1 MVVSAPERLALAR
14 EVAARLATG
23 PGVTSAF
30 VAGSLAVGLG
40 NHTSDVDVHLAGPS
54 LEPGREQVFAGPV
67 RVDVHRIPT
76 AALAETV
83 RRVVAATLRSDDGA
97 DVVADRDVT
106 TAVRLHG
113 GEIVVDG
120 GAAGLRRTLRE
131 HDLTLRRLVI
141 TRWLNLAHY
150 GQEDLAGLIDEPRD
164 ADSATMVA
172 RLLLRTAGKALAAAC
187 GDLFP
192 GEKWVWRQ
200 LDRSA
205 PAGFPHDRFRRL
217 LRADPL
223 ADGPPADTP
232 LTDDPLA
239 DGPLADD
246 PLADDPLA
254 DDPLADTPDAVRL
267 ADLRRFAQTCL
278 AATAA
283 LGWHGVA
290 MARWPRWLAGDGPLR
305 RAAELSVRAYA
316 DGVVLTRPD
325 SRRVRLS
332 HAAALVWALC
342 DGVDAATLRRDVAGL
357 GAAHAPAGELTPARV
372 TELVDRLL
380 AAGLVTGGPA

>member
-14 EVAARLATG
+14 EVAARLARG
-23 PGVTSAF
+23 PRVTSAF

-40 NHTSDVDVHLAGPS
+40 NHTSDVDVHLAGPR

-67 RVDVHRIPT
+67 RVDVHRLPT
-76 AALAETV
+76 AALAGVV
-83 RRVVAATLRSDDGA
+83 RRVVAATLRSDDGG
-97 DVVADRDVT
+97 DVVAEADVT

-113 GEIVVDG
+113 GEIVLDG
-120 GAAGLRRTLRE
+120 GAAELQRTLRE
-131 HDLTLRRLVI
+131 HDLTLRRLVT

-150 GQEDLAGLIDEPRD
+150 GQEDLAGLIDEPGD
-164 ADSATMVA
+164 GDSATMVA

-205 PAGFPHDRFRRL
+205 PAGFPHDRYRLL

-223 ADGPPADTP
+223 AED
-232 LTDDPLA
+232 
-239 DGPLADD
+239 
-246 PLADDPLA
+246 
-254 DDPLADTPDAVRL
+254 PDAVRL

-283 LGWHGVA
+283 LGWHGTPLA
-290 MARWPRWLAGDGPLR
+290 HWPHWLGGDGPLR

-316 DGVVLTRPD
+316 DGVVLTAPD

-332 HAAALVWALC
+332 HGAALVWALC

-357 GAAHAPAGELTPARV
+357 GAAHDPARGLTPERV

-380 AAGLVTGGPA
+380 AAGLIQGGPA